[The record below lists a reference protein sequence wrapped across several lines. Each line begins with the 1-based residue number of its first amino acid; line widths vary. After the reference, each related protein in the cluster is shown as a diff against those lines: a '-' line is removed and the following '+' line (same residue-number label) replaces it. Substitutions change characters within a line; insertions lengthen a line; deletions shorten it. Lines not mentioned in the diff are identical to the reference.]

1 MLSTIQQEHVMTL
14 HGTINAT
21 LELIVHLAELGAL
34 MPIHK
39 HDKE

>member
-1 MLSTIQQEHVMTL
+1 MTL

-34 MPIHK
+34 ARA
-39 HDKE
+39 DSRAR